1 MLVGALLIIPVILAT
16 PSGAITCS
24 AAKFSMGRDI
34 TDATAWPKRLL
45 WLIALWGGSVLTLA
59 AISLLFRLLMT
70 AAGLK
75 V

>member
-1 MLVGALLIIPVILAT
+1 MH
-16 PSGAITCS
+16 
-24 AAKFSMGRDI
+24 
-34 TDATAWPKRLL
+34 TAWPKRLL
-45 WLIALWGGSVLTLA
+45 WLIELWGGSVLTLA

>member
-1 MLVGALLIIPVILAT
+1 M
-16 PSGAITCS
+16 
-24 AAKFSMGRDI
+24 R
-34 TDATAWPKRLL
+34 TAWPKRLL
-45 WLIALWGGSVLTLA
+45 WLIALLGGSVLTLA

>member
-1 MLVGALLIIPVILAT
+1 MH
-16 PSGAITCS
+16 
-24 AAKFSMGRDI
+24 
-34 TDATAWPKRLL
+34 TAWPKRLL

-59 AISLLFRLLMT
+59 AISLLFCLLMN

>member
-1 MLVGALLIIPVILAT
+1 M
-16 PSGAITCS
+16 
-24 AAKFSMGRDI
+24 R
-34 TDATAWPKRLL
+34 TAWPKRLL
-45 WLIALWGGSVLTLA
+45 WLISLWVGSVLTLA